1 MPQATAAV
9 PAALPQIPVSD
20 LAPWAIFSALL
31 TVVVLFFVGAEQGAF
46 SVLEGTLVHEWVHDA
61 RHVMGYPCH

>member
-9 PAALPQIPVSD
+9 PAALPQIPVTA
-20 LAPWAIFSALL
+20 LAPWTIFFSLL
-31 TVVVLFFVGAEQGAF
+31 TVVVLFFVGAF

>member
-9 PAALPQIPVSD
+9 PAALPQIPVTA
-20 LAPWAIFSALL
+20 LAPWTVFFSLL

-46 SVLEGTLVHEWVHDA
+46 SLVDGTLIHEWVHDA